1 MRTRRILPLLLLAAI
16 VLSEAIPALAQPMR
30 PYGPRAFGAHPHGPW
45 ILAAFGLFMLLRVLV
60 VVGLI
65 VVVWRLLSAR
75 GLWQRPDSATQV
87 LRERYARGEIGEE
100 EYRKRLET
108 LA

>member
-1 MRTRRILPLLLLAAI
+1 MFPALLVAI
-16 VLSEAIPALAQPMR
+16 VVLSEALPVVAQPLR
-30 PYGPRAFGAHPHGPW
+30 PFAQRGFGPHPHGPG
-45 ILAAFGLFMLLRVLV
+45 ILAAVGLFMLLRALV
-60 VVGLI
+60 VIGL
-65 VVVWRLLSAR
+65 VVLVWRLVGAR
-75 GLWQRPDSATQV
+75 GLWQRADSATQV

>member
-1 MRTRRILPLLLLAAI
+1 MRRWIFPALLFAVV
-16 VLSEAIPALAQPMR
+16 VLSEAVPVFAQPLR
-30 PYGPRAFGAHPHGPW
+30 PFAPRQFGAHPHGPW
-45 ILAAFGLFMLLRVLV
+45 MFAAVGLFMLLRALV
-60 VVGLI
+60 VLGLA
-65 VVVWRLLSAR
+65 VLVWRLVTAR

-100 EYRKRLET
+100 EYHKRLGT